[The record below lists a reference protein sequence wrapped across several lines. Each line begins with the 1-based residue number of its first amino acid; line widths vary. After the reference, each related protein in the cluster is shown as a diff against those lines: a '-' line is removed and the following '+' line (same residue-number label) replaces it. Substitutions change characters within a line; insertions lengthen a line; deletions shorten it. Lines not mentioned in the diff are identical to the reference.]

1 VGVCLSG
8 GCVRAV
14 GRAAKA
20 FLSTTCGDSASPTSV
35 STNDRIF
42 SVSPASWSS
51 RTWFSTSSAACFRF
65 SYSFWPKARIMMRHN
80 ERERGGRERWKMA
93 RQKRYSYMTPSA
105 EYQYSPVRRRMSAAS
120 APLAGSSTT
129 SALLSASLLRPT
141 AATALDSLH
150 RQRTLLSSPSSVIML
165 LSLCDGRPYTLKLAK
180 AAETGGETDT
190 TQPQIRFV
198 RLTLSGF
205 PSRIWMRLLRSL
217 LTVEY
222 THLITT
228 SRLLKLIMIILS
240 THSN

>member
-1 VGVCLSG
+1 
-8 GCVRAV
+8 
-14 GRAAKA
+14 
-20 FLSTTCGDSASPTSV
+20 
-35 STNDRIF
+35 
-42 SVSPASWSS
+42 
-51 RTWFSTSSAACFRF
+51 
-65 SYSFWPKARIMMRHN
+65 
-80 ERERGGRERWKMA
+80 
-93 RQKRYSYMTPSA
+93 
-105 EYQYSPVRRRMSAAS
+105 MSAAS

-150 RQRTLLSSPSSVIML
+150 RQRTLISSPSSVIML
-165 LSLCDGRPYTLKLAK
+165 LSSCDGRPYTLKLAK

-205 PSRIWMRLLRSL
+205 PSRTWMRLLRSL

-228 SRLLKLIMIILS
+228 SRLLIMIIFKYTLKLIQLYQIRLRPTNVNITPS
-240 THSN
+240 DPQRPNVSSIYTGPFTLHVHLT

>member
-1 VGVCLSG
+1 MPIGRVCSGCGSRGKGFSLHYLRRLRKSDERLDERSDLFGVSSIVELAHLVLDLERCLLPLL
-8 GCVRAV
+8 VLLLAQ
-14 GRAAKA
+14 
-20 FLSTTCGDSASPTSV
+20 SADHDAPQ
-35 STNDRIF
+35 REGE
-42 SVSPASWSS
+42 
-51 RTWFSTSSAACFRF
+51 RR
-65 SYSFWPKARIMMRHN
+65 
-80 ERERGGRERWKMA
+80 EREVEELLA

-150 RQRTLLSSPSSVIML
+150 RQRTLLSSPSSIIML